1 MINSVSTR
9 YLTVTTSSTSKH
21 QEDEKKPI
29 KVARRKS
36 RKSINSGR
44 AHYGLINSGKGG
56 MQQNGGSI
64 INFNNYR
71 HVMED
76 REAGNETNLK
86 WVLNLRDYQSADN
99 TEGD

>member
-1 MINSVSTR
+1 
-9 YLTVTTSSTSKH
+9 
-21 QEDEKKPI
+21 
-29 KVARRKS
+29 
-36 RKSINSGR
+36 
-44 AHYGLINSGKGG
+44 

-86 WVLNLRDYQSADN
+86 WVLNLRDY
-99 TEGD
+99 